1 MEIANLR
8 DSNDYVIDLI
18 EKEEPFMICRVGIG
32 AETNM
37 AHIYKEYGV
46 IDPHM
51 KWHLSNNAG
60 IYISPSKEAHG
71 DFLIELYC
79 KRYIEAIKHS
89 SAMAVWSTAMVEQQE
104 SLRNRESKLIH
115 SRVLEPFYC
124 SIENYEPWSRKLIG
138 KKVLIINPFVDSFK
152 KQRRD
157 NFHIFKD
164 PIKRIFS
171 EDQEFIFYKSFQTA
185 AGNHLHDSWLTTF
198 IKMCADIEKLDF
210 DVALL
215 GCGGYGLPL
224 CDYIYTKLGKSAIYV
239 GGGLQLMFGVMGKR
253 WEENPMWKTLIDEN
267 NIAFIRPSQDEI
279 LKNMDRIEGACYW

>member
-18 EKEEPFMICRVGIG
+18 EKGEPFMICRVGIG
-32 AETNM
+32 VETKM
-37 AHIYKEYGV
+37 AHIYKEYKR

-60 IYISPSKEAHG
+60 IYISESKERMG

-79 KRYIEAIKHS
+79 KKYIESIEHS
-89 SAMAVWSTAMVEQQE
+89 NAMAAWDSAMVEQQQ
-104 SLRNRESKLIH
+104 SLRNKDSKLIH

-124 SIENYEPWSRKLIG
+124 SMENYEPWSRRLIG
-138 KKVLIINPFVDSFK
+138 KKVLIINPFVESFK
-152 KQRRD
+152 KQKKN

-171 EDQEFIFYKSFQTA
+171 EDQEFIFYKSYQTA
-185 AGNHLHDSWLTTF
+185 AGNMLHDSWLTTYLN
-198 IKMCADIEKLDF
+198 MCKDIQELDF
-210 DVALL
+210 DIALL

-224 CDYIYTKLGKSAIYV
+224 CDFIHTKLGKSAIYV

-253 WEENPMWKTLIDEN
+253 WENIPLWKNLIKQND
-267 NIAFIRPSQDEI
+267 IDFIRPSVDEM
-279 LKNMDRIEGACYW
+279 LTNMNRIEGACYW